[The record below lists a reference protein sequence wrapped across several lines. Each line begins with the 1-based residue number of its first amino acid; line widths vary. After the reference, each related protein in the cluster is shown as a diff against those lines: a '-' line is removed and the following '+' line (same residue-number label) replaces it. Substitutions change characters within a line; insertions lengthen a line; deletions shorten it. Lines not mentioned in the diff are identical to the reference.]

1 MHYWMLQVMKPLL
14 VKFFIFINKYNH
26 PISFGWLLFCTV
38 LLLLP
43 GNEFPTIGLFQKIYL
58 DKWIHLAIFSS
69 LVFLF
74 SFRFQ
79 KNNSIYWLILFFSAY
94 GYIIEWIQ
102 KLYIPFRSFDVGDI
116 YADVVGCV
124 LGFVAYKLYIKK

>member
-1 MHYWMLQVMKPLL
+1 MKPLL
-14 VKFFIFINKYNH
+14 DKIFNFLDKYNR

-43 GNEFPTIGLFQKIYL
+43 GNEFPSLGLFQKIYL
-58 DKWIHLAIFSS
+58 DKWIHIGIFSS
-69 LVFLF
+69 LVFIFCFRYKKTVAWYWLVLLF
-74 SFRFQ
+74 SAF
-79 KNNSIYWLILFFSAY
+79 

-116 YADVVGCV
+116 YADIVGCI
-124 LGFVAYKLYIKK
+124 LGFVAYKLYLKSKPL